1 MLAFGAGQLN
11 RYMPRGNMIFVL
23 ERIIKETYIIDNEYG
38 TADMALSY
46 NLSDC
51 EPDKRTVY
59 PPIITHVHS
68 KKTDDK
74 ERI

>member
-1 MLAFGAGQLN
+1 MV
-11 RYMPRGNMIFVL
+11 FVL
-23 ERIIKETYIIDNEYG
+23 ERIIKETYSIDNEYG

-46 NLSDC
+46 DLSNC

-68 KKTDDK
+68 KKTDG
-74 ERI
+74 EEGI